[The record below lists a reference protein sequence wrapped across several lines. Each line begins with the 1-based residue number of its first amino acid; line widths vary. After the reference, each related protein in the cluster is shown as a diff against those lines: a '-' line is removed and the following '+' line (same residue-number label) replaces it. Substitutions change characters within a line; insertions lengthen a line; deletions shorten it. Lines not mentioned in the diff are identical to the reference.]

1 MTQTTQGVD
10 YKKCLEK
17 AFDPCSPGTEYPA
30 AVWNGLFLF
39 TRSVGEMYTTYRIL
53 RDGLTPIN
61 ALLEKDSIEIIIPI
75 LSPYGKT
82 ANLSPN
88 FSGADGEEG
97 YNQSAVQFAA
107 EVGRKYDLPTQRGV
121 NWCYFKIQGDTKE
134 IVIERLR
141 IAAKVV
147 PSMVRV
153 WGNYAHQWPPK
164 EQRSLDALV
173 AWI

>member
-17 AFDPCSPGTEYPA
+17 AFDPCSPDTGN
-30 AVWNGLFLF
+30 WNGIFPF
-39 TRSVGEMYTTYRIL
+39 TRSFGEMYTQHTL
-53 RDGLTPIN
+53 LGNVTIN
-61 ALLEKDSIEIIIPI
+61 ALIEEDGIEIIIPI

-88 FSGADGEEG
+88 FSGADGEEE
-97 YNQSAVQFAA
+97 YNKSTVQFAA

-164 EQRSLDALV
+164 EQCSLDALV
-173 AWI
+173 ATFSK